1 MNTLNT
7 QQQISTEP
15 TEREFAPPRT
25 PAEMWPNAI
34 EGEIKANELHLGVGV
49 RIESGVQI
57 IADKVTLGD
66 FTYIGRNSRIIVP
79 EIEIGD
85 YTRINELAFLG
96 GTKPMQIGLSCY
108 FGRGVQ
114 LDSTGGLKIGNYVG
128 VGSLSQVWTHIR
140 FGDVVQGC
148 IYDSEHPLTIEDD
161 VWLVGR
167 VVISNAKIIRKRT
180 IIFNESNLIPSID
193 QMDAVYMGNPA
204 QSSTR
209 FKPQF
214 ASIPDTEKQRRLQA
228 MIDKFEAR
236 YPLHKGRLKACISVD
251 EFNTEDHITYFAV
264 RDRVYTKKYWDA
276 EVSFLRDRETL
287 AKFAPMIAH
296 KELTP

>member
-1 MNTLNT
+1 M
-7 QQQISTEP
+7 QQIQPQIETHLHHGEYV
-15 TEREFAPPRT
+15 PPLT

-79 EIEIGD
+79 EISIGD

-128 VGSLSQVWTHIR
+128 VGSLSQIWTHIR
-140 FGDVVQGC
+140 HGDVVQGSV
-148 IYDSEHPLTIEDD
+148 YDHEYSLTIQDD
-161 VWLVGR
+161 VWLVAR
-167 VVISNAKIIRKRT
+167 VTVGGAKFIGARSVV
-180 IIFNESNLIPSID
+180 FNESNLTRSIQAD
-193 QMDAVYMGNPA
+193 SVYTGNPA
-204 QSSTR
+204 EPSTR
-209 FKPQF
+209 FHPQF
-214 ASIPDTEKQRRLQA
+214 KTIPDEEKQRRLQT
-228 MIDKFEAR
+228 MIDKFIAR
-236 YPLHKGRLKACISVD
+236 YPLHRGMLKACISVED
-251 EFNTEDHITYFAV
+251 FNTEDHITYFAV
-264 RDRVYTKKYWDA
+264 RERVYTKKYWRA
-276 EVSFLRDRETL
+276 EVEFLRDRETL
-287 AKFAPMIAH
+287 AKFAPMT
-296 KELTP
+296 KEA